1 MGSGKNIVM
10 VVFDSLRKD
19 CVGAFGQ
26 PPWGEVETPNL
37 DALASES
44 RIFTRAYAETLPTLP
59 ARRAMYTGM
68 NVYPF
73 HGGDFKLR
81 GDSIRLPG
89 WGPIPEDQDTLAELL
104 RDKGGYRTALI
115 SDVYHMFKP
124 SKNYWRGFDQWT
136 FLRGQ
141 ESDPERS
148 GPHIPDVELG
158 LWMPQELADEPKRA
172 SSLRQTLKNMRGR
185 LHEEDY
191 FAARVMTEAVR
202 WLEENGDADKFFL
215 TVESFDP
222 HEPWFV
228 PEHYRRM
235 YDDSDGPERIQPP
248 YGSIASWAPEDVRRS
263 QAAYSGLITMCDR
276 WFGRLH
282 RALKDMGLLEDT
294 LLVVTADHG
303 HSMGEEGYMGK
314 RPYPADPAVFEV
326 PLMLRQP
333 EGVGDRSESIVQH
346 TDIAATVLD
355 YAGVEF
361 AQAMDGRSLLGE
373 GAGRDHATVAYG
385 SAVVV
390 VDSQWWLNA
399 KVDGTGAFLYDLD
412 SPDPRAKNLADERP
426 EVADRL
432 FSLALNDARGGFPE
446 YLMTM
451 ANELADA
458 TGSSSRVLRGA

>member
-1 MGSGKNIVM
+1 MTSGKNVVL

-19 CVGAFGQ
+19 CVGAYGQ
-26 PPWGEVETPNL
+26 PPWGKVKTPNL

-44 RIFTRAYAETLPTLP
+44 TVFTRAYAEALPTLP
-59 ARRAMYTGM
+59 ARRAMYTGH

-81 GDSIRLPG
+81 GDSVRLPG
-89 WGPIPEDQDTLAELL
+89 WGPIPEDQDTLAEMLGGE
-104 RDKGGYRTALI
+104 GGYRTALI

-124 SKNYWRGFDQWT
+124 SKNYSRGFDQWT

-141 ESDPERS
+141 ERDPERS
-148 GPHIPDVELG
+148 GPDVPDAELG
-158 LWMPQELADEPKRA
+158 RWMPQVLVDEPRRA
-172 SSLRQTLKNMRGR
+172 DSLRQTLKNMRGR

-202 WLEENGDADKFFL
+202 WLEENADAGKFFL

-228 PEHYRRM
+228 PEYYRRM

-248 YGSIASWAPEDVRRS
+248 YGSIESWSPEDVARS

-282 RALKDMGLLEDT
+282 EALKGMGLLDDT
-294 LLVVTADHG
+294 LLIVTADHG
-303 HSMGEEGYMGK
+303 HSMGDEGYMGK
-314 RPYPADPAVFEV
+314 RPYPAEPAVFEIPLILRRPEV
-326 PLMLRQP
+326 P
-333 EGVGDRSESIVQH
+333 GVRSDGIVQH
-346 TDIAATVLD
+346 TDIAATVLE
-355 YAGVEF
+355 YAGVEP

-385 SAVVV
+385 PAIVT
-390 VDSQWWLNA
+390 VDSRWWLNV
-399 KVDGTGAFLYDLD
+399 KVDGAGAFLYDLD
-412 SPDPRAKNLADERP
+412 SPDPRGRNLADEEP
-426 EVADRL
+426 EVVDRL
-432 FSLALNDARGGFPE
+432 FRLAVDDARGGYPE
-446 YLMTM
+446 YLMAM
-451 ANELADA
+451 AKELADA
-458 TGSSSRVLRGA
+458 PGSGKRVLHGA